1 MRNLLKIMSL
11 RGGRAGLWIH
21 GVWLQSTHSNLLHN
35 SVTLLFRHSENLCPT
50 KPSWKKNYLR
60 TYYSKLKKKF
70 RKQWHWPGV
79 KRFQDLSSTACLE
92 NQNRKSE
99 RKFYCT
105 NCMIKTQK
113 FLTVKWWHKFSF
125 QEKSKAI
132 ENSILSH
139 FLEWNKRECLEHS
152 HSKGTDLITQT
163 LLSTWTQSLY
173 LLLQTIVTYSIL

>member
-1 MRNLLKIMSL
+1 MEFGCRVHTLTYYTIVSLCCLGTQKMYVPQSLL
-11 RGGRAGLWIH
+11 G
-21 GVWLQSTHSNLLHN
+21 
-35 SVTLLFRHSENLCPT
+35 
-50 KPSWKKNYLR
+50 KKNYLR

-79 KRFQDLSSTACLE
+79 ERFQDLSSTACLE
-92 NQNRKSE
+92 NQNRKSD

-132 ENSILSH
+132 ENSILNH

-163 LLSTWTQSLY
+163 LLSTWTQSHY
-173 LLLQTIVTYSIL
+173 LLLQSIVTYSIL